1 MDIAKAVAFGA
12 MNTDVPMEKYLTY
25 EISTEGLRRSLADEN
40 DVDTHGILL
49 LNSALSLL
57 GINDIG
63 REPEFTPYQL
73 QSFAQRYL

>member
-49 LNSALSLL
+49 LNSALRLL
-57 GINDIG
+57 
-63 REPEFTPYQL
+63 
-73 QSFAQRYL
+73 